1 MIDLKFKIILLNFLF
16 MYYTNKKN
24 NTLKVLFGAP
34 SRVRTYINKNYGNLL
49 MVSPHGLEPW
59 THRLRVCCS
68 TN

>member
-1 MIDLKFKIILLNFLF
+1 MLQKSNRSIVNGDDVLNTMHDIVFLF
-16 MYYTNKKN
+16 IIKN
-24 NTLKVLFGAP
+24 RK
-34 SRVRTYINKNYGNLL
+34 TYINKNYGNLL